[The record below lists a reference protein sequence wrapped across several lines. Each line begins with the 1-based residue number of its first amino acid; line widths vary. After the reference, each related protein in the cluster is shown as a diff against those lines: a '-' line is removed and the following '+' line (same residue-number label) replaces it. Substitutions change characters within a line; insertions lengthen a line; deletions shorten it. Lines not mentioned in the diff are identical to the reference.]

1 MNGLGGARVLLID
14 DEPKEALPVITA
26 LSRIGV
32 PVAYFDGKELPK
44 ERHKLRGVR
53 LAILDMDLGVGGS
66 NENKASTLVNTLS
79 AILSSDNGPYGVLFW
94 TKHSEL
100 RDLVTQF
107 IYGRSDLP
115 TPVFAIMLQKAN
127 FTRRT
132 RTGKLTDQFSTVKLS
147 KELLQALT
155 ENSPLECMQVWEGSC
170 FEAATK
176 VTNGIGEL
184 TTSSATQLDD
194 WRRDWREETLKLL
207 FTISRA
213 KAEKHHSVENCILS
227 MFLALNPLH
236 TDRMDLLVEG
246 VTPPLAKYAA
256 QIMNAQGGSATERK
270 AKVNSMLHLGSDHLD
285 RFEPGN
291 FYVLAKQGK
300 PTFIPGLQD
309 LLRDTIHPDTPENRQ
324 SVVKDARIFAVEVTP
339 VCDYAQDK
347 MGFSRLCTGFVL
359 PSAHERKI
367 KNAQFL
373 KRVGPFHLSSRI
385 LPPSAYNLYFNS
397 RYVASARPADVK
409 KLTATARVR
418 FQLLADVQ
426 SWLAYQSSRQ
436 GVMLLG

>member
-1 MNGLGGARVLLID
+1 MNGLGGARVLLLD

-26 LSRIGV
+26 FSKIGV
-32 PVAYFDGKELPK
+32 PIAYFDGTELPK
-44 ERHKLRGVR
+44 ERYKLRGVR

-66 NENKASTLVNTLS
+66 PENKASTVVNMLS
-79 AILSSDNGPYGVLFW
+79 GILSSDNGPYGLLFW

-100 RDLVTQF
+100 RDIVTQF
-107 IYGRSDLP
+107 IYARSHLP
-115 TPVFAIMLQKAN
+115 KPVFVIMLQKAHFN
-127 FTRRT
+127 RRS
-132 RTGKLTDQFSTVKLS
+132 RTGQPTDQFSTVRLS
-147 KELLQALT
+147 RELLRALT

-184 TTSSATQLDD
+184 TTSAAMQLDD

-213 KAEKHHSVENCILS
+213 KAEKHHSVENCIPS

-246 VTPPLAKYAA
+246 VSAPLAKYAT
-256 QIMNAQGGSATERK
+256 QIMSAQGGSATERK

-291 FYVLAKQGK
+291 FYVMPKHGK

-309 LLRDTIHPDTPENRQ
+309 LLRDTIHPDTPENRGPI
-324 SVVKDARIFAVEVTP
+324 VRDARIFAVEVTP

-347 MGFSRLCTGFVL
+347 MGFSRLCVGFLL
-359 PSAHERKI
+359 PLAHEKKI

-373 KRVGPFHLSSRI
+373 KRLGPFHLSSRM
-385 LPPSAYNLYFNS
+385 LSPSAYNIYFNS
-397 RYVASARPADVK
+397 RYVASAKPSDVK
-409 KLTATARVR
+409 KLKPVVRVR